1 MRRVNILGKTYE
13 LFPDTLRK
21 YDGYYYNGEVYDHA
35 PIDVKTI
42 GYVVE
47 EKQKIAICKKTH
59 KKLYPV
65 LYIFVGLSGIVTLG
79 LCLAVILFDVNVP
92 HWTIEQNRDNVIEDL
107 DDGVTRT
114 SRTFAYSE
122 YVTYDGENV
131 LLFFDSKNKNIEVS
145 VTIGEDTSEYLP
157 FVKAFS
163 VPMQLPLNEQEI
175 TEGVLHIKAGD
186 EITDYPLVVEYL
198 VNNTPTLK
206 VGNISDNIE
215 ANKRYELGVT
225 GNPMLPEETKDNDDY
240 KNYED
245 SNTNFESF
253 EKITY
258 KNPDEPLEGESED
271 LSNE

>member
-21 YDGYYYNGEVYDHA
+21 YDGYFYDGEVYDHA
-35 PIDVKTI
+35 PIEVKII
-42 GYVVE
+42 GYVIE
-47 EKQKIAICKKTH
+47 EKRKIAICKRTH
-59 KKLYPV
+59 RELYPV
-65 LYIFVGLSGIVTLG
+65 LYTIVGLSGIVTLG
-79 LCLAVILFDVNVP
+79 LCFAVVLFDVDVP
-92 HWTIEQNRDNVIEDL
+92 HWTMEQNRDEIIGDL

-122 YVTYDGENV
+122 YVTYDGENI

-145 VTIGEDTSEYLP
+145 VSIGEKTSEYLP
-157 FVKAFS
+157 YDKAFR
-163 VPMQLPLNEQEI
+163 VPMQLSLNEQEI
-175 TEGVLHIKAGD
+175 TQGVLHIKAGD

-198 VNNTPTLK
+198 VNKAPTLE
-206 VGNISDNIE
+206 VGNITDNIE
-215 ANKRYELGVT
+215 ANKRYEAGAPGETV
-225 GNPMLPEETKDNDDY
+225 LPGETKDNDDY

-245 SNTNFESF
+245 SNTDFESF

-271 LSNE
+271 VSDE

>member
-145 VTIGEDTSEYLP
+145 VTIGEDTSEYLQ
-157 FVKAFS
+157 FDKAFS

>member
-157 FVKAFS
+157 FDKAFS